1 MRKNTMIRRTSN
13 NNKVSQNTRGFSLL
27 EAIIII
33 MVFAVVGIVG
43 VVVVMRIQKT
53 QKPVTTQNTNSPS
66 EQQQTQEPTLDP
78 AVYTPYQSK
87 LGGFTLS
94 YPKSWIIKGFK
105 AGAPVATI
113 DGTEDQLHFQTAPD
127 TTKLNNYGATLSITN
142 DPPGDEA
149 WPIYP
154 SGTLANAYKNGISLW
169 HDNQSQVLKEGRK
182 ANICPTQRI
191 VNGASSAFGFKLK
204 SEKYISYIGSF
215 CWAPGL
221 STTYSYGQ
229 QIESSEFSMTADMI
243 RSIKQN

>member
-1 MRKNTMIRRTSN
+1 MIRRSSN
-13 NNKVSQNTRGFSLL
+13 NSRVPYNARGFSLL

-33 MVFAVVGIVG
+33 MIFAVVGIVG
-43 VVVVMRIQKT
+43 VLVVMRIQKT
-53 QKPVTTQNTNSPS
+53 QKPVTTQNTDSPS
-66 EQQQTQEPTLDP
+66 GQQQTKEPTLDP

-87 LGGFTLS
+87 LGGFTMS
-94 YPKSWIIKGFK
+94 YPKSWTVKGFK

-127 TTKLNNYGATLSITN
+127 TTKLNNYGGTLRIT
-142 DPPGDEA
+142 DAAPGDEA

-182 ANICPTQRI
+182 ANTCPTQRI
-191 VNGASSAFGFKLK
+191 ASKPNNAFGFKLK
-204 SEKYISYIGSF
+204 NGKYVSYIGSF
-215 CWAPGL
+215 CWMAGL

-229 QIESSEFSMTADMI
+229 QVDSGEFSMTADMI
-243 RSIKQN
+243 RSIKQD